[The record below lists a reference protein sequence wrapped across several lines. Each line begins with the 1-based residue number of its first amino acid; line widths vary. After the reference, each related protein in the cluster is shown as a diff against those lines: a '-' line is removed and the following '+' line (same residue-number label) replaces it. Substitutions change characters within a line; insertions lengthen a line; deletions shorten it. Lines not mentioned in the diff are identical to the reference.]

1 MKGKGIKY
9 AKLSKE
15 IKNEIELFHNELG
28 GKGINLEEAMFKWFD
43 ERFDDWIH
51 SKYGNKEKK
60 DKRKFFRIEIEIP
73 VMIVDTLIESS
84 KDESQAI
91 DFAGTI
97 LNISRGG
104 LYFRSKNYI
113 EVSSIIMVKIDLSSL
128 DKELSSIEALAM
140 VIRCDKLNDEEYG
153 IGVMFSSIY
162 DDHKENLNLFILKN
176 IAHHI
181 IY

>member
-15 IKNEIELFHNELG
+15 IKNEIESFHNELAD
-28 GKGINLEEAMFKWFD
+28 KDITLEEAMFKWFE

-51 SKYGNKEKK
+51 GKYAHKEKK
-60 DKRKFFRIEIEIP
+60 DKRKYFRLEIEIP
-73 VMIVDTLIESS
+73 VMIIETLIESS

-91 DFAGTI
+91 DFVGTI

-104 LYFRSKNYI
+104 LYFRSKSYI
-113 EVSSIIMVKIDLSSL
+113 EVSSIIMVKIDLSSI
-128 DKELSSIEALAM
+128 DKELKDIEALAM
-140 VIRCDKLNDEEYG
+140 VMRSDKLNNEEYG
-153 IGVMFSSIY
+153 IGIMFSSIY
-162 DDHKENLNLFILKN
+162 DDHKENLNIFILKN